1 MLCISGWVAVCSHPV
16 PLNHVGDV
24 GGILPL
30 KLAGRLT
37 CYHEIL
43 EKCPHRVFTTVWR
56 SWFHMGQRRIYFL
69 IRCVCFFYFAFF
81 PLFRTWGSS
90 PLHWHR
96 KCATYPQCCHN
107 VNVIFS
113 FACIDFWSVVDYECA
128 MWLNQAPVL
137 MWSSTFPP
145 KHVSAGTLL
154 RHFVRICAPQRH
166 SDSAQVT
173 VVTFMSLCFSRTKA

>member
-1 MLCISGWVAVCSHPV
+1 MVPFKPIISYNFWIARVVHFGLGCCLLASR

-81 PLFRTWGSS
+81 PLFRT
-90 PLHWHR
+90 
-96 KCATYPQCCHN
+96 
-107 VNVIFS
+107 
-113 FACIDFWSVVDYECA
+113 
-128 MWLNQAPVL
+128 
-137 MWSSTFPP
+137 
-145 KHVSAGTLL
+145 
-154 RHFVRICAPQRH
+154 
-166 SDSAQVT
+166 
-173 VVTFMSLCFSRTKA
+173 